1 MYSFSVAQRQ
11 KALHWLCFWHVL
23 VIAASN
29 YLVQFP
35 IKFGPI
41 DNTWGAFTYPFIFLT
56 TDLTVRIFGSAMAR
70 KIIFTVMLPALA
82 LSYVISAL
90 FVNGQWNGFAAITEF
105 HSIGARIALASF
117 TAYVVAQLLDIG
129 VFNRL
134 RASKRWWAA
143 PAAASS
149 IGSAIDTLVFFAVA
163 FYASS
168 DAFMA
173 ANWPGIALVDYGVKL
188 LICGLFFLPMYGLLL
203 NYLLK
208 KLTTLQTA
216 QTMAPLPGAG
226 SE

>member
-1 MYSFSVAQRQ
+1 MYPYQFTVAQRQ
-11 KALHWLCFWHVL
+11 KALYYLCFWHVL

-35 IKFGPI
+35 IQLGPI

-56 TDLTVRIFGSAMAR
+56 TDLTVRIFGSQMAR
-70 KIIFTVMLPALA
+70 KIILWVMLPALA
-82 LSYVISAL
+82 LSYVVSAL
-90 FVNGQWNGFAAITEF
+90 FVNGQWSGFAAIGEF
-105 HSIGARIALASF
+105 HAVGARIALASF

-129 VFNRL
+129 IFNRL
-134 RASKRWWAA
+134 RQSKRWWAA

-173 ANWPGIALVDYGVKL
+173 ANWPSIAVADFVCKILIGACLFLPLYGVL
-188 LICGLFFLPMYGLLL
+188 LQ
-203 NYLLK
+203 YLTR
-208 KLTTLQTA
+208 KLTLIKPETTIA
-216 QTMAPLPGAG
+216 
-226 SE
+226 SNHS

>member
-11 KALHWLCFWHVL
+11 KALRWLCFWHVL

-90 FVNGQWNGFAAITEF
+90 FVNGQWNGFAAITDRK
-105 HSIGARIALASF
+105 S
-117 TAYVVAQLLDIG
+117 VV
-129 VFNRL
+129 
-134 RASKRWWAA
+134 
-143 PAAASS
+143 
-149 IGSAIDTLVFFAVA
+149 
-163 FYASS
+163 
-168 DAFMA
+168 
-173 ANWPGIALVDYGVKL
+173 
-188 LICGLFFLPMYGLLL
+188 
-203 NYLLK
+203 
-208 KLTTLQTA
+208 
-216 QTMAPLPGAG
+216 
-226 SE
+226 

>member
-11 KALHWLCFWHVL
+11 KALRWLCFWHVL

-90 FVNGQWNGFAAITEF
+90 FVNGQWNGFAAISEF
-105 HSIGARIALASF
+105 HSMGARIALASF

-173 ANWPGIALVDYGVKL
+173 ANWPAIAVADFACKIFIGACLFLPLYGVL
-188 LICGLFFLPMYGLLL
+188 LQFLMR
-203 NYLLK
+203 
-208 KLTTLQTA
+208 KLTQL
-216 QTMAPLPGAG
+216 APVQSRVG
-226 SE
+226 SH

>member
-1 MYSFSVAQRQ
+1 MYQLTVAQRQ
-11 KALHWLCFWHVL
+11 KALYWLCFWHVL

-41 DNTWGAFTYPFIFLT
+41 DNTLGAFTYPFIFLT
-56 TDLTVRIFGSAMAR
+56 TDLTVRIFGSDMAR
-70 KIIFTVMLPALA
+70 KIIFRVMFPALV

-90 FVNGQWNGFAAITEF
+90 FVNGQWNGWGAIGEF
-105 HSIGARIALASF
+105 HSMGARIALASF
-117 TAYVVAQLLDIG
+117 CAYVVAQLLDIS

-134 RASKRWWAA
+134 RQSKKWWAA

-149 IGSAIDTLVFFAVA
+149 VGSAIDTLVFFAVA

-173 ANWPGIALVDYGVKL
+173 ANWPAIALADFACKILIGACLFLPLYGVLLQYLTQKL
-188 LICGLFFLPMYGLLL
+188 LRI
-203 NYLLK
+203 NSHS
-208 KLTTLQTA
+208 QRA
-216 QTMAPLPGAG
+216 
-226 SE
+226 SSH